1 MEAVYQSK
9 VTEKLQKLEE
19 SKQNVFKT
27 QETYR
32 LSIQQEEERLQS
44 KRDEFERS
52 KREWEESLT
61 KTGFAD
67 HIGSLTKT
75 AKKGLF

>member
-1 MEAVYQSK
+1 MNGFCLK
-9 VTEKLQKLEE
+9 VL
-19 SKQNVFKT
+19 KT

-32 LSIQQEEERLQS
+32 LSVQQEEERLQS

-67 HIGSLTKT
+67 HIGSLT
-75 AKKGLF
+75 

>member
-1 MEAVYQSK
+1 
-9 VTEKLQKLEE
+9 L
-19 SKQNVFKT
+19 KT

-32 LSIQQEEERLQS
+32 LNIQQEEERLQL
-44 KRDEFERS
+44 KREEFERT

-67 HIGSLTKT
+67 QIGSLT
-75 AKKGLF
+75 